1 MAGQY
6 RVTDPQA
13 LQLALG
19 GDTQACLSLAE
30 MYLASAQHTR
40 AALQLALARHDLAGL
55 RHECHAL
62 RGSAVVLGAAALAAQ
77 LLACETG
84 VAEQARLPDAAS
96 QAALF
101 ALLDQV
107 DAEVARSRLEW
118 RMNPAPPSRS
128 KKQ

>member
-1 MAGQY
+1 MAGQF

-30 MYLASAQHTR
+30 MYLASAPHTR
-40 AALQLALARHDLAGL
+40 ATLQLALARHDLAGL
-55 RHECHAL
+55 RRACHAL
-62 RGSAVVLGAAALAAQ
+62 RGSAVVLGAATLAAQ
-77 LLACETG
+77 LLACESG
-84 VAEQARLPDAAS
+84 VAEQARLPDAAA

-107 DAEVARSRLEW
+107 DAEVARSRQAW
-118 RMNPAPPSRS
+118 GGA
-128 KKQ
+128 